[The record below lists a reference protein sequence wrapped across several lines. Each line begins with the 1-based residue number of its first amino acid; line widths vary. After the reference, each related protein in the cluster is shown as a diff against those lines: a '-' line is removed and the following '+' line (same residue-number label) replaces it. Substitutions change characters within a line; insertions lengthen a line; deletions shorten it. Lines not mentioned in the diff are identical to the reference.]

1 MLDSL
6 ILSRIPPELLVI
18 ILSALPLAELRG
30 GIPMGIM
37 GFQLVWLEVFLLA
50 IIGNL
55 LPVPFLLLFFR
66 RLIEFSRRIPIANK
80 LTALLIKHAQRHT
93 PAVERYERIGLIVFV
108 SIPLPW
114 TGAWTGAIVAS
125 MLGMKFKQGFLSI
138 SVGVLISGVIVTT
151 LCLMGNQIYL
161 NAF

>member
-6 ILSRIPPELLVI
+6 ILSRVPHELLVVI
-18 ILSALPLAELRG
+18 VSALPLAELRG
-30 GIPMGIM
+30 GIPIGIVL
-37 GFQLVWLEVFLLA
+37 FHLAWYEVFILA

-66 RLIEFSRRIPIANK
+66 RLMEFSRRIPIANK
-80 LTALLIKHAQRHT
+80 LTALLVKHAQRHT
-93 PAVERYERIGLIVFV
+93 PSIERYERIGLIVFV
-108 SIPLPW
+108 GIPLPW

-125 MLGMKFKQGFLSI
+125 MLDMKFRQSFLSI
-138 SVGVLISGVIVTT
+138 SAGVLVSGVIVTT

-161 NAF
+161 NA